1 MCATATKAAIE
12 TAKRPKPKTKK
23 NVSSAQIEAN
33 RRNSQKSCGPKTDEG
48 KSRSRFNALKHR
60 MTAQTVLLP
69 GDDGKAFLSRL
80 QYLQDDLQPRNSLEG
95 VAIERLAGDLWKA
108 DRAELAA
115 CADQLAAPPR
125 AGQSTAQKTGR
136 MRSSWA
142 SICCISQRFRCR

>member
-1 MCATATKAAIE
+1 MRRRTKSATV
-12 TAKRPKPKTKK
+12 TAKRTKTKAK

-33 RRNSQKSCGPKTDEG
+33 RRNAQKSCGPKSDEG
-48 KSRSRFNALKHR
+48 KSRSRFNALKHG

-69 GDDGKAFLSRL
+69 GDDGKAFLGRL

-115 CADQLAAPPR
+115 GADQLAAPPR
-125 AGQSTAQKTGR
+125 AGHATAQGSGGSDQAGPAFAISASVSVAGR
-136 MRSSWA
+136 N
-142 SICCISQRFRCR
+142 